1 MKQPLQRGF
10 PKWDWRSLPF
20 VLMHVGAVV
29 LPFFTTF
36 SWNLVALAIGLY
48 LVRMFALTG
57 FYHRYFSHR
66 SFKTSRAFQ
75 FVMAVWGLTC
85 VQKGPLWWAAN
96 HRHHHKHSDQH
107 GDVHSPG
114 LQGFIWAHM
123 GWIMGDDWHDTN
135 LEGVPD
141 LVKYPELRWLDKYHL
156 VPGVAMGVLCYLIGG
171 FPVLVWGFIVSTVI
185 NWHVTFMINSLTHM
199 FGRRRY
205 PTKDDSRNSFI
216 LALLTLGE
224 GWHNN
229 HHYYQ
234 ASTRQGFFWWEI
246 DITYYGL
253 KGSRCARADLGPA
266 RAAAP
271 RRRRPAAPDR
281 VARSSSPR
289 RTRPSCPA
297 KRRVDGLRHA
307 AFSLPCYICVERIYG
322 SDRYSHWSACSRRS
336 AIPPACASSASSS
349 LGRSA
354 CATCTPAST
363 SPSPRPPATW
373 RRSAAP
379 GSSRPAATACGCI
392 TAWRSR
398 RSRPWPPC

>member
-1 MKQPLQRGF
+1 MMRAKRRGRCMGPAKAQGYCKAPVPEAGPDSSVTLPRASVTAVAPWGADNSTMSQLVPQPPGPISADDLHEAPLQRGF

-36 SWNLVALAIGLY
+36 SWKLVALAIGLY

-171 FPVLVWGFIVSTVI
+171 MPVLVWGFVVST
-185 NWHVTFMINSLTHM
+185 
-199 FGRRRY
+199 
-205 PTKDDSRNSFI
+205 
-216 LALLTLGE
+216 
-224 GWHNN
+224 
-229 HHYYQ
+229 
-234 ASTRQGFFWWEI
+234 
-246 DITYYGL
+246 
-253 KGSRCARADLGPA
+253 
-266 RAAAP
+266 
-271 RRRRPAAPDR
+271 
-281 VARSSSPR
+281 
-289 RTRPSCPA
+289 
-297 KRRVDGLRHA
+297 
-307 AFSLPCYICVERIYG
+307 
-322 SDRYSHWSACSRRS
+322 
-336 AIPPACASSASSS
+336 
-349 LGRSA
+349 
-354 CATCTPAST
+354 
-363 SPSPRPPATW
+363 
-373 RRSAAP
+373 
-379 GSSRPAATACGCI
+379 
-392 TAWRSR
+392 
-398 RSRPWPPC
+398 

>member
-1 MKQPLQRGF
+1 MSQRVPEPSGPIAPIAAIDLHEQPLQRGF

-20 VLMHVGAVV
+20 VLMHAGAVV

-36 SWNLVALAIGLY
+36 SWKLVALAIGLY

-75 FVMAVWGLTC
+75 FVMAVAGLTC

-123 GWIMGDDWHDTN
+123 GWIMGDDWHETN

-141 LVKYPELRWLDKYHL
+141 LVKYPELRWLDTYHL
-156 VPGVAMGVLCYLIGG
+156 VPGVTMGVLCYLIGG

-216 LALLTLGE
+216 LAILTLGE

-229 HHYYQ
+229 HHHYQ

-246 DITYYGL
+246 DITYYLL
-253 KGSRCARADLGPA
+253 KGLAAVGLIWDLREPPA
-266 RAAAP
+266 HVVAGRL
-271 RRRRPAAPDR
+271 RPAA
-281 VARSSSPR
+281 
-289 RTRPSCPA
+289 
-297 KRRVDGLRHA
+297 
-307 AFSLPCYICVERIYG
+307 
-322 SDRYSHWSACSRRS
+322 
-336 AIPPACASSASSS
+336 
-349 LGRSA
+349 
-354 CATCTPAST
+354 
-363 SPSPRPPATW
+363 
-373 RRSAAP
+373 
-379 GSSRPAATACGCI
+379 
-392 TAWRSR
+392 
-398 RSRPWPPC
+398 

>member
-1 MKQPLQRGF
+1 MSQRVPEPSQPVASNLAYMSAKAAQRAMEAHDHDDVHEEPLQRGF
-10 PKWDWRSLPF
+10 PRWDWRSTPF
-20 VLMHVGAVV
+20 VAMHAGAVV

-36 SWNLVALAIGLY
+36 SWKLVALAIGLY

-85 VQKGPLWWAAN
+85 IQKGPLWWAAN

-123 GWIMGDDWHDTN
+123 GWIMGDDWHETN
-135 LEGVPD
+135 YDGVPD
-141 LVKYPELRWLDKYHL
+141 LVKYPELRWLDKYHM
-156 VPGVAMGVLCYLIGG
+156 VPGAVMGVALYLIGG
-171 FPVLVWGFIVSTVI
+171 FPVFVWGFVVSTVI

-205 PTKDDSRNSFI
+205 PTKDDSRNSLV
-216 LALLTLGE
+216 LAILTLGE

-246 DITYYGL
+246 DITYYLL
-253 KGSRCARADLGPA
+253 KGLAAVGLIWDL
-266 RAAAP
+266 R
-271 RRRRPAAPDR
+271 
-281 VARSSSPR
+281 
-289 RTRPSCPA
+289 
-297 KRRVDGLRHA
+297 
-307 AFSLPCYICVERIYG
+307 E
-322 SDRYSHWSACSRRS
+322 
-336 AIPPACASSASSS
+336 PPAHVVA
-349 LGRSA
+349 GRL
-354 CATCTPAST
+354 
-363 SPSPRPPATW
+363 RQ
-373 RRSAAP
+373 AA
-379 GSSRPAATACGCI
+379 
-392 TAWRSR
+392 
-398 RSRPWPPC
+398 

>member
-1 MKQPLQRGF
+1 MPIILGMSQRVPEPSRPVTADDLHEQPLQRGF

-156 VPGVAMGVLCYLIGG
+156 VPGVTMGVLCYLIGG
-171 FPVLVWGFIVSTVI
+171 MPVLVWGFIVSTVI

-234 ASTRQGFFWWEI
+234 ASTRQGFFWWEV

-253 KGSRCARADLGPA
+253 K
-266 RAAAP
+266 
-271 RRRRPAAPDR
+271 
-281 VARSSSPR
+281 
-289 RTRPSCPA
+289 
-297 KRRVDGLRHA
+297 
-307 AFSLPCYICVERIYG
+307 AFSWLGLIWDLREPPPHVVE
-322 SDRYSHWSACSRRS
+322 
-336 AIPPACASSASSS
+336 
-349 LGRSA
+349 GRL
-354 CATCTPAST
+354 
-363 SPSPRPPATW
+363 RQ
-373 RRSAAP
+373 
-379 GSSRPAATACGCI
+379 TA
-392 TAWRSR
+392 
-398 RSRPWPPC
+398 

>member
-1 MKQPLQRGF
+1 MSQRVPEPSRPVAADDLHEQPLQRGF

-20 VLMHVGAVV
+20 VLMHAGAVV

-123 GWIMGDDWHDTN
+123 GWIMGDEWHETN

-141 LVKYPELRWLDKYHL
+141 LVKYPELRWLDTYHL

-185 NWHVTFMINSLTHM
+185 NWHVTFTINSLTHM

-205 PTKDDSRNSFI
+205 PTKDDSRNSFV
-216 LALLTLGE
+216 LAILTLGE

-246 DITYYGL
+246 DITYYLLKAFAAVGL
-253 KGSRCARADLGPA
+253 IWDL
-266 RAAAP
+266 R
-271 RRRRPAAPDR
+271 
-281 VARSSSPR
+281 
-289 RTRPSCPA
+289 
-297 KRRVDGLRHA
+297 
-307 AFSLPCYICVERIYG
+307 E
-322 SDRYSHWSACSRRS
+322 
-336 AIPPACASSASSS
+336 PPAHVVA
-349 LGRSA
+349 GRLRQSE
-354 CATCTPAST
+354 
-363 SPSPRPPATW
+363 
-373 RRSAAP
+373 AA
-379 GSSRPAATACGCI
+379 
-392 TAWRSR
+392 
-398 RSRPWPPC
+398 